1 MWVVLTAIGI
11 FIGTY
16 LFLFLGWHIPN
27 HLTDKG
33 KPPYY
38 MTVLSVLYTI
48 LMLMALGDLFF
59 YKSIE
64 NIYSVV
70 FDVASILLGIIYIY
84 TIKARTEGDSVS
96 QIVKFLYALSFGT
109 LIFSMFML
117 LTDSLFMSIANGV
130 LATIMGILPIPHK
143 IDKILTPPSKES
155 TAWYAVLHKFSKPRK
170 DE

>member
-1 MWVVLTAIGI
+1 MWVVLTVIGI

-27 HLTDKG
+27 HLADRG

-64 NIYSVV
+64 NTYSLV
-70 FDVASILLGIIYIY
+70 FDVASILLGIIYLY
-84 TIKARTEGDSVS
+84 TIKARSEGDNVP
-96 QIVKFLYALSFGT
+96 QIVKFLYAISFGT

-117 LTDSLFMSIANGV
+117 LTDSLFMSIANGI
-130 LATIMGILPIPHK
+130 LATIMGMLPIPAK